1 MLAASAT
8 LCETE
13 VGPRISK
20 PTPGDW
26 TANIQLLGV
35 NDFHGNLEP
44 ISNATY
50 RTPTGNI
57 ERGPITCNGGPAG
70 GAAFLDAHL
79 DQYVSPFDNQVVK
92 MELTGDQIYRILE
105 QQFEVNRILQIS
117 GFQYTFNASN
127 SAGQRITSVT
137 INGAP
142 LDRNATYTVAAN
154 SFLATGGDEFTV
166 FKEASASQQTLGSD
180 LDALEDYVGS
190 LQQPF
195 SVPSDFGQRITR
207 QG

>member
-1 MLAASAT
+1 M
-8 LCETE
+8 
-13 VGPRISK
+13 
-20 PTPGDW
+20 
-26 TANIQLLGV
+26 
-35 NDFHGNLEP
+35 
-44 ISNATY
+44 
-50 RTPTGNI
+50 
-57 ERGPITCNGGPAG
+57 
-70 GAAFLDAHL
+70 
-79 DQYVSPFDNQVVK
+79 SPFDNQVVK

-127 SAGQRITSVT
+127 PAGQRITSVT

-154 SFLATGGDEFTV
+154 SFLATGGDGFTI
-166 FKEASASQQTLGSD
+166 FKGASASQQTLGSD
-180 LDALEDYVGS
+180 LDALEAYVGS

-195 SVPSDFGQRITR
+195 SAPSDFGQRITR